1 MEQMDWLAYSG
12 MSNPECVNDLCVGY
26 RDAMTRKACVM
37 ALRNAEKELLLLC
50 GAEVGEM
57 NVGGM

>member
-1 MEQMDWLAYSG
+1 MEQTGLVAWSG
-12 MSNPECVNDLCVGY
+12 MSSPDCGMALCLGY

>member
-1 MEQMDWLAYSG
+1 
-12 MSNPECVNDLCVGY
+12 
-26 RDAMTRKACVM
+26 VM
-37 ALRNAEKELLLLC
+37 ALRNAERELLLLC

>member
-1 MEQMDWLAYSG
+1 M
-12 MSNPECVNDLCVGY
+12 CIGY

-37 ALRNAEKELLLLC
+37 DLRNAEKELLLLC

-57 NVGGM
+57 NVGVM

>member
-1 MEQMDWLAYSG
+1 
-12 MSNPECVNDLCVGY
+12 
-26 RDAMTRKACVM
+26 
-37 ALRNAEKELLLLC
+37 LRNAEKELLLLC

>member
-1 MEQMDWLAYSG
+1 M
-12 MSNPECVNDLCVGY
+12 GY

-37 ALRNAEKELLLLC
+37 VLRNAEKELLLLC

-57 NVGGM
+57 NVDEMK